1 MLPEMPV
8 FNLRKANSEWMLRV
22 LSLSQDYRRHALDAA
37 CRYHDE
43 VMART
48 QAELDRLNEKPAA
61 DVVPGAA
68 MELNMRLAAAS
79 IGGLLAAG
87 SPMIAAQAA
96 FAQGFAQAFHDWQAA
111 VAQGPAARS

>member
-1 MLPEMPV
+1 MLPEMPI
-8 FNLRKANSEWMLRV
+8 FNLRKPNSEWMLRV

-48 QAELDRLNEKPAA
+48 QADRLSEKPTAEA
-61 DVVPGAA
+61 VPGAA
-68 MELNMRLAAAS
+68 MEMNMRLAAAS

>member
-1 MLPEMPV
+1 MPEIPT
-8 FNLRKANSEWMLRV
+8 FNLSKANAEWMLRV
-22 LSLSQDYRRHALDAA
+22 LSLSQDYRRQSLDAA

-43 VMART
+43 VTART

-61 DVVPGAA
+61 EVVPGAA

-96 FAQGFAQAFHDWQAA
+96 FAQGFAQALQDWQAA
-111 VAQGPAARS
+111 MTQGPATRS